1 MAFKMAGFSAFT
13 KKHDKDYE
21 PQTKAGGREYEDKV
35 RRSDLDEE
43 GKKIFD
49 SKGYK
54 PQSQIDPKDIP
65 PPSVKE
71 DKASERAYYDI
82 MPQTEIDKADVD
94 RLEGEITSIFDN
106 KYHEAKEDN
115 DTKAMKR
122 YEKQMLKLKKEIESR
137 GAKDESGVN
146 MSNF

>member
-1 MAFKMAGFSAFT
+1 MVFKMKGFSAFT
-13 KKHDKDYE
+13 KKDKEYV
-21 PQTKAGGREYEDKV
+21 PQSQRK
-35 RRSDLDEE
+35 DEE
-43 GKKIFD
+43 
-49 SKGYK
+49 YK

-71 DKASERAYYDI
+71 DKASMRAYYDI
-82 MPQTEIDKADVD
+82 MPQTAIDKADVD

-106 KYHEAKEDN
+106 AYTEAKDDN
-115 DTKAMKR
+115 DTATMKR

-137 GAKDESGVN
+137 GKKDESGVN